1 MYFVYLFN
9 GSRLL
14 FVEDNYSR

>member
-14 FVEDNYSR
+14 FVEDDYSR